1 MESDKNV
8 IDVRARALILSEMKP
23 ADIPPNTPPMSKTV
37 ERIPAVLW
45 DKCTPATAVS
55 KHKRK
60 NMSQRD
66 ASSVI

>member
-45 DKCTPATAVS
+45 DKCTPATAV
-55 KHKRK
+55 
-60 NMSQRD
+60 
-66 ASSVI
+66 